1 MATEI
6 LRTNERKLIK
16 GPQSMGA
23 CVTGSHPGP
32 VDRGPCMHNETEQ
45 YLGWVRQRLGP
56 QYFAHHL
63 LTQFASLEL
72 PGLFL

>member
-1 MATEI
+1 
-6 LRTNERKLIK
+6 
-16 GPQSMGA
+16 MGA

-72 PGLFL
+72 PGLFLWVQLFPTLIEIRFDLN